1 MKIEEIKALA
11 EIMNETGLTS
21 LNIVEDEI
29 TIHMEKQQPVAA
41 APAALPV
48 APAAPVAAAVPAA
61 PAVEAAPVDF
71 NNMKEIKSPMVG
83 VFYTSPS
90 PDADPFVTVG
100 QKVKKGDVV
109 CIIEAMKL
117 LNEITSDVD
126 GEIVDV
132 CVNNGDVVEFNQP
145 LFKIC

>member
-11 EIMNETGLTS
+11 QIMNESGLTS
-21 LNIVEDEI
+21 LNVIEDEI
-29 TIHMEKQQPVAA
+29 TIHMEKQQTVVAA
-41 APAALPV
+41 PQTVLPAAPEAPAAV
-48 APAAPVAAAVPAA
+48 ATTTG
-61 PAVEAAPVDF
+61 EAAPVDF

-83 VFYTSPS
+83 VFYTAAS

-100 QKVKKGDVV
+100 QKVKKGDTV

-117 LNEITSDVD
+117 LNEITSDID
-126 GEIVDV
+126 GEIVDI